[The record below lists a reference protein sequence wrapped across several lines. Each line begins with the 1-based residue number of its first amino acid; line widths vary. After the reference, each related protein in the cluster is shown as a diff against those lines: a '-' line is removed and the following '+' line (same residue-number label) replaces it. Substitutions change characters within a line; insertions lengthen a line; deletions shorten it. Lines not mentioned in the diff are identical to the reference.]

1 MFQSWVKR
9 MSGIVSFL
17 LLSFGYILRV
27 AQQAGVPSA
36 LSSILSEIYKFL
48 ISANPFILII
58 LGIVIF
64 FAGRFAKVVGIV
76 MVLLGLIHLLLP
88 YLSKIL

>member
-1 MFQSWVKR
+1 
-9 MSGIVSFL
+9 MSGVVSSL
-17 LLSFGYILRV
+17 LLGSSHVLGA

-58 LGIVIF
+58 LGAVVF
-64 FAGRFAKVVGIV
+64 FAGKFAKVVGIILI
-76 MVLLGLIHLLLP
+76 LLGLIHFLLP
-88 YLSKIL
+88 YLSKVL